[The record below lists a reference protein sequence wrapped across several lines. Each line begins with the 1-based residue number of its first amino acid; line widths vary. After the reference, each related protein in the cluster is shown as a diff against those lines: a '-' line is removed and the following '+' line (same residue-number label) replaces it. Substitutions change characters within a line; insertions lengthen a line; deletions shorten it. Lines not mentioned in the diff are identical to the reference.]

1 MNHIDK
7 GAPKSQDA
15 EKWRD
20 LDRRHHL
27 HPFTDT
33 KALNAK
39 GARIITRG
47 EGCYIVDADGKKL
60 LDGMA
65 GLWCVNLGYNR
76 RELVEAAAN
85 QLSALPYYNNFFST
99 ANTPS
104 VELAARLAAVTP
116 EGLDHIFFANSGSE
130 AIDTAM
136 RMVRYFWQAAGKP
149 EKTWLIARD
158 NAYHGST
165 IAATS
170 LGGQKEMRK
179 QALPLLGDIAHVA
192 QPYHYGE
199 GDGMSEDEF
208 GLFRARLIEEKI
220 LEIGPERVAAVFGEP
235 IQGAGGV
242 IVPPKTYWP
251 EVERICRKYDVLLVA
266 DEVICGFGRT
276 GAWFGCQTFG
286 FAPDL
291 ITMAKGMSSG
301 YLPISGVAVGRR
313 VADMLI
319 ENGGEFYHGFT
330 YSGHPASAAV
340 ALATLD
346 IMQDEKLVERV
357 RDDIGPYFQ
366 NGLRTLL
373 DHPLVGHIDG
383 IGLIA
388 GIALVKGK
396 SPKKFFETADKA
408 GLRCRDHSI
417 AHGLMMRAVGDRMA
431 LSPPLVISHEEVDDL
446 VRIVRRALD
455 LTLAEIGGV

>member
-7 GAPKSQDA
+7 GAPNSQA
-15 EKWRD
+15 IWQD

-47 EGCYIVDADGKKL
+47 EGCHIVDAEGKKL

-76 RELVEAAAN
+76 KELVEAAAN
-85 QLSALPYYNNFFST
+85 QLTALPYYNNFFST

-104 VELAARLAAVTP
+104 VELAARIAEVTP

-136 RMVRYFWQAAGKP
+136 RMARFFWQAAGKP

-165 IAATS
+165 IAGTS

-179 QALPLLGDIAHVA
+179 QGGPLLGDIAHVP
-192 QPYHYGE
+192 QPYWYGE
-199 GDGMSEDEF
+199 SDGMSEDEF
-208 GLFRARLIEEKI
+208 GLARARLIEEKI
-220 LEIGPERVAAVFGEP
+220 LEIGADRVAAVFGEP

-276 GAWFGCQTFG
+276 GSWFGCQTFG
-286 FAPDL
+286 FTPDMM
-291 ITMAKGMSSG
+291 TMAKGMSSG

-340 ALATLD
+340 AVATLD
-346 IMQDEKLVERV
+346 IMQNEKLVERV

-383 IGLIA
+383 VGLIA

-396 SPKKFFETADKA
+396 SPKTFFDSAAKA
-408 GLRCRDHSI
+408 GMRVRDHSI
-417 AHGLMMRAVGDRMA
+417 ANGFMMRAVGDRMA

-446 VRIVRRALD
+446 VRIVRQALD

>member
-1 MNHIDK
+1 
-7 GAPKSQDA
+7 
-15 EKWRD
+15 
-20 LDRRHHL
+20 
-27 HPFTDT
+27 
-33 KALNAK
+33 
-39 GARIITRG
+39 
-47 EGCYIVDADGKKL
+47 
-60 LDGMA
+60 
-65 GLWCVNLGYNR
+65 
-76 RELVEAAAN
+76 
-85 QLSALPYYNNFFST
+85 
-99 ANTPS
+99 
-104 VELAARLAAVTP
+104 
-116 EGLDHIFFANSGSE
+116 
-130 AIDTAM
+130 
-136 RMVRYFWQAAGKP
+136 
-149 EKTWLIARD
+149 
-158 NAYHGST
+158 
-165 IAATS
+165 
-170 LGGQKEMRK
+170 
-179 QALPLLGDIAHVA
+179 
-192 QPYHYGE
+192 
-199 GDGMSEDEF
+199 
-208 GLFRARLIEEKI
+208 
-220 LEIGPERVAAVFGEP
+220 
-235 IQGAGGV
+235 V